1 MNYSASP
8 ERQRLFLCF
17 TPLSFGAK
25 YEIFDKIIRSCQIQ
39 RPFSTHPRWDAL
51 EECSPWPHTSL
62 IPFSLREVFEIKR
75 LQTLRERTYIRYG
88 NDVSQS
94 TVSQKRSSATGPTNK
109 LRKRFQANEFFFFL
123 RYHPCCWVIE
133 HLVQICHNYWKKICG
148 NLLKDLFS
156 ALLGFLKW

>member
-8 ERQRLFLCF
+8 VRQRLFLCF

-25 YEIFDKIIRSCQIQ
+25 YEFFYKIIPSWPIQ
-39 RPFSTHPRWDAL
+39 RPFSTHLQWDAL
-51 EECSPWPHTSL
+51 QECFPWPHTSL
-62 IPFSLREVFEIKR
+62 IPFSLWELFEIKR

-88 NDVSQS
+88 NDVLQS
-94 TVSQKRSSATGPTNK
+94 RVSQKGSSAKGLTNK
-109 LRKRFQANEFFFFL
+109 LRKRFQANEFFFSRFL
-123 RYHPCCWVIE
+123 FFAGKFVTIIE
-133 HLVQICHNYWKKICG
+133 KKICG

>member
-62 IPFSLREVFEIKR
+62 ILFSLREVFEIKR

-94 TVSQKRSSATGPTNK
+94 TVSQKRSSATGPTKK
-109 LRKRFQANEFFFFL
+109 LRKRFQANEFFFFAL
-123 RYHPCCWVIE
+123 PPLLLGDRTPSAN
-133 HLVQICHNYWKKICG
+133 LSQ
-148 NLLKDLFS
+148 LLKKNL
-156 ALLGFLKW
+156 W

>member
-8 ERQRLFLCF
+8 VRQRLFLCL

-25 YEIFDKIIRSCQIQ
+25 YEFFDKIIPSWPIQ
-39 RPFSTHPRWDAL
+39 RPFSTHLQWDAL
-51 EECSPWPHTSL
+51 QECFPWPHTSL
-62 IPFSLREVFEIKR
+62 IPFSLWELFEIKR

-88 NDVSQS
+88 NDVLQS
-94 TVSQKRSSATGPTNK
+94 RVSQKGSSAKGLTNK
-109 LRKRFQANEFFFFL
+109 LRKRFQANEFFFRVFCFSRANL
-123 RYHPCCWVIE
+123 SQ
-133 HLVQICHNYWKKICG
+133 LLKKKICG

>member
-1 MNYSASP
+1 MNYSTSP

-25 YEIFDKIIRSCQIQ
+25 CEFFDKIIPSWPIQ
-39 RPFSTHPRWDAL
+39 RPFSSHLQWDAL
-51 EECSPWPHTSL
+51 QECFPWPHTSL
-62 IPFSLREVFEIKR
+62 IPFSLWEVFEIKR

-88 NDVSQS
+88 NDVLQS
-94 TVSQKRSSATGPTNK
+94 RVSQKGSSAKGLTNK
-109 LRKRFQANEFFFFL
+109 LRKRFQANEFFFS
-123 RYHPCCWVIE
+123 RYHPCCCVIE
-133 HLVQICHNYWKKICG
+133 HLGQICHNYWKKICG